1 MAHKAA
7 HQGFLEQRNN
17 PNTKTIFQFE
27 QPDTSHYISMFGRK
41 TRELS
46 RAKDRKL
53 TWKGQSKFSKSSTVA
68 NILREVKTKML
79 LHICMYWPPGKA
91 RMQDC
96 SPLRSC
102 ISQHL
107 FSLQFLVGFN
117 DHDSRSEVLGHI
129 TTVTCT
135 AKTCSLQRRTYSER
149 RGKRSQSH
157 GNLPKYVLTKPILQ
171 LQATLQYQ
179 TIPKQ
184 SFRCS
189 AALSLEASAVI
200 PRGGA
205 WLILPVVVTKL
216 TRAEIPPKIGI
227 ISCIPHLQARCSGVF
242 AKSWLKCRIAK
253 QTTSLMATI

>member
-1 MAHKAA
+1 
-7 HQGFLEQRNN
+7 
-17 PNTKTIFQFE
+17 
-27 QPDTSHYISMFGRK
+27 
-41 TRELS
+41 
-46 RAKDRKL
+46 
-53 TWKGQSKFSKSSTVA
+53 
-68 NILREVKTKML
+68 
-79 LHICMYWPPGKA
+79 
-91 RMQDC
+91 MQDC

-135 AKTCSLQRRTYSER
+135 AETCSLQRRTYSER
-149 RGKRSQSH
+149 RGRRSQSH

-179 TIPKQ
+179 IIPKQ

-205 WLILPVVVTKL
+205 WLILPVLVTKL

-227 ISCIPHLQARCSGVF
+227 ISRIPHLQARCSGVF
-242 AKSWLKCRIAK
+242 AKSWLKCRITK